1 MNHKVPFLSLII
13 PCYNE
18 RKLLKKVLEEVIAY
32 LKKQQYSW
40 EIIIVDDGS
49 SDNTADIATGFK
61 NRGVR
66 LIKLSPNQGKGA
78 ALKKGFLNA
87 KGKYVV
93 FTDAD
98 LSVSITQLEQM
109 IKKLQLGY
117 PMVVGS
123 RRIANS
129 KIVVH
134 QPLIREKMGKV
145 FSLITKR
152 IMGVSILDFTCG
164 FKGFQNQAGY
174 NIFKR
179 SLINRWAYDAEIV
192 FLAKKLKYKIGQI
205 PVSWIDRRESRVRL
219 GSAIYTSFF
228 DLFRIRFNDILR
240 KYD

>member
-1 MNHKVPFLSLII
+1 MPFLSLII

-18 RKLLKKVLEEVIAY
+18 RKILKPVLEEVILY
-32 LKKQQYSW
+32 LKKQKYSW
-40 EIIIVDDGS
+40 EIIVVDDGS
-49 SDNTADIATGFK
+49 SDNTSGVALGFK
-61 NRGVR
+61 KRGVS

-78 ALKKGFLNA
+78 ALKKGFINA

-98 LSVSITQLEQM
+98 LSVSITQLKQM
-109 IKKLQLGY
+109 IEKLETGY
-117 PMVVGS
+117 PVVVGS

-145 FSLITKR
+145 FTFITKG
-152 IMGVSILDFTCG
+152 IMGVNLPDFTCG

-179 SLINRWAYDAEIV
+179 SLISRWAYDAEII
-192 FLAKKLKYKIGQI
+192 FLAKKMKYKIGQI

>member
-61 NRGVR
+61 N
-66 LIKLSPNQGKGA
+66 
-78 ALKKGFLNA
+78 
-87 KGKYVV
+87 
-93 FTDAD
+93 
-98 LSVSITQLEQM
+98 
-109 IKKLQLGY
+109 
-117 PMVVGS
+117 
-123 RRIANS
+123 
-129 KIVVH
+129 
-134 QPLIREKMGKV
+134 
-145 FSLITKR
+145 
-152 IMGVSILDFTCG
+152 MGVNIPDFTCG